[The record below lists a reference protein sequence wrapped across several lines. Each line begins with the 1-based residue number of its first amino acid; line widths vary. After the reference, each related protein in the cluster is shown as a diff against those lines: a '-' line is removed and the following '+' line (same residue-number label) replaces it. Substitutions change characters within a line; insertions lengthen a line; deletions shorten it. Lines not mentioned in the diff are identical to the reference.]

1 MREDGFRETELTL
14 QTPAPPPQKEDLQLN
29 SFFGTEKQH

>member
-14 QTPAPPPQKEDLQLN
+14 HTPAPPQKEDLQLN